1 MECNYT
7 MFSITPYDNTI
18 TEKEKKAYNK
28 NEDDISPWMEDMD
41 DFISNLSEYKTY
53 DGVLKGF
60 EEAWER
66 CKSKFQAAVPSS

>member
-18 TEKEKKAYNK
+18 TEEEKKTYNK
-28 NEDDISPWMEDMD
+28 NEDDIFPWMEDMD

-53 DGVLKGF
+53 DEVLKGF
-60 EEAWER
+60 EEALER
-66 CKSKFQAAVPSS
+66 CKFKFQATVSSS